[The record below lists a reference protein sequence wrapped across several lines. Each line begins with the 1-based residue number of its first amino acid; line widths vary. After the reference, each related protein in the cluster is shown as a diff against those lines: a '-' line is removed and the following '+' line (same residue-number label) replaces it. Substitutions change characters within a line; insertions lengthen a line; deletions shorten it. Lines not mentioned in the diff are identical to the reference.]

1 MKHKLFNFGRA
12 CTPYV
17 QLDTRRCKACW
28 GCIESCPNKV
38 IDKIDLPWH
47 KHALIADSDKCTG
60 CMRCVKQCQYE
71 AFSQINKDSLE
82 SERRRRST
90 LKHFLINNLL
100 LFIGCVMIASGLTLQ
115 LGFHVGGPE
124 GHQLNRQVSEYWS
137 DIHKF
142 AAVSFSLLMV
152 YHIYAHRKWY
162 KVVISKQLFGK
173 NRQVIMLS
181 VLFLLVA
188 GSGFLPWFIDL
199 SGGINAL
206 RFIIIEIHDKIAL
219 LLIIFLVLHL
229 IKRNK
234 WFVATYK
241 KIISLHTT

>member
-1 MKHKLFNFGRA
+1 MKPKLFNFGRTH
-12 CTPYV
+12 TPYV

-47 KHALIADSDKCTG
+47 KHALIANSDKCTG
-60 CMRCVKQCQYE
+60 CMRCIKQCQYG
-71 AFSQINKDSLE
+71 AFSQINKGSIE
-82 SERRRRST
+82 SERRRKST
-90 LKHFLINNLL
+90 LKRFLINNLL
-100 LFIGCVMIASGLTLQ
+100 LLIGCVMIASGLTLQ

-152 YHIYAHRKWY
+152 YHIYAHREWY
-162 KVVISKQLFGK
+162 KVVISKQLLGK
-173 NRQVIMLS
+173 NKQVIILS

-188 GSGFLPWFIDL
+188 SSGFLPWFIDL
-199 SGGINAL
+199 SGGIDAL
-206 RFIIIEIHDKIAL
+206 RFIVIEIHDKIAL

-241 KIISLHTT
+241 KIKK